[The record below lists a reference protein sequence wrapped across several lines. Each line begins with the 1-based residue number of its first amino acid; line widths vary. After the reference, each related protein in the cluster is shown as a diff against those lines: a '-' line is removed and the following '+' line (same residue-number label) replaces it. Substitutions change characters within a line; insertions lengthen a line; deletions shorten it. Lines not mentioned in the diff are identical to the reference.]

1 MKQKTKLLRIGM
13 LSMLLVFASE
23 MWGLATYTLNVVS
36 QPTGAATVYAK
47 VDTSGSEY
55 TENQAQS
62 LEIDNS
68 SCNFYIKYDNLS
80 DGYFFLGWSKNAAAT
95 AMSDITL
102 FDQEATVT
110 LTEGENVQTYY
121 ANFSCLRAQSNDEAL
136 GSVSAN
142 PLTVELGGTVTLT
155 ATPKSGCSFIGW
167 KRNREADY
175 CSTDATYEF
184 TTTQQ
189 NAGTYTAYFVPG
201 NSVALAEGTEDADNW
216 KVKAGDATEFGDLP
230 VEGVPEGSTVTL
242 KYNGTKKVKSVKAVK
257 KGAAGL

>member
-1 MKQKTKLLRIGM
+1 M

-23 MWGLATYTLNVVS
+23 MWGYEIDYTLNVVS

-47 VDTSGSEY
+47 VETIESEY

-62 LEIDNS
+62 LENENS

-80 DGYFFLGWSKNAAAT
+80 NGYFFLGWSKNAAAT

-102 FDQEATVT
+102 FDQETTVT

-121 ANFSCLRAQSNDEAL
+121 ANFSRLRAQSNDEAL

-201 NSVALAEGTEDADNW
+201 NSVTLTFDPA
-216 KVKAGDATEFGDLP
+216 P
-230 VEGVPEGSTVTL
+230 VEKVDVTVDGQAATPAQDGKLENVPMDKQVKMTAKTGY
-242 KYNGTKKVKSVKAVK
+242 KFRKVEVK
-257 KGAAGL
+257 KTPTQQQP